1 MKKKIIRSTFYLI
14 FISLIAKLLSFS
26 IRIFLARSLSTTAMN
41 YYALASP
48 TMVMVITLAQM
59 GIPSALSKVI
69 AQQKNH
75 RSSLKAAIILSLI
88 NNSILVIFFI
98 LFIPF
103 LSQFILK
110 QVEMKEICYTILPLI
125 PMVSLSGI
133 LKGYLLGTQ
142 LHLIA
147 TGSQIFEELSRIIY
161 LIVMFY
167 INPSMNAQSMA
178 SIAMFSITIGEV
190 CSSLYMLC
198 FVFKTHKL
206 ESTNKI
212 PLSIKYYK
220 EILDVSLP
228 MVGSRFIGSLTYF
241 FEPIVMVLALNSKE
255 QSIMVNTYG
264 ILNGYLLPL
273 ITMPSFITI
282 TLSNVLLPAFTFH
295 FVRGN
300 VKKAKK
306 LFNVIISIC
315 FMIGIV
321 SSYLCYNYSEELL
334 ILLYKNTHGASLLKS
349 LAWPFAFYS
358 LQPAL
363 SSMLHALS
371 RSKRAM
377 FDTLIGSLI
386 RILCVTFFNAYGKA
400 AILPF
405 ALCFGMIVTTILHAI
420 NISIALIQDR

>member
-178 SIAMFSITIGEV
+178 SIAMFS
-190 CSSLYMLC
+190 
-198 FVFKTHKL
+198 
-206 ESTNKI
+206 
-212 PLSIKYYK
+212 
-220 EILDVSLP
+220 
-228 MVGSRFIGSLTYF
+228 
-241 FEPIVMVLALNSKE
+241 
-255 QSIMVNTYG
+255 
-264 ILNGYLLPL
+264 
-273 ITMPSFITI
+273 
-282 TLSNVLLPAFTFH
+282 
-295 FVRGN
+295 
-300 VKKAKK
+300 
-306 LFNVIISIC
+306 
-315 FMIGIV
+315 
-321 SSYLCYNYSEELL
+321 
-334 ILLYKNTHGASLLKS
+334 
-349 LAWPFAFYS
+349 
-358 LQPAL
+358 
-363 SSMLHALS
+363 
-371 RSKRAM
+371 
-377 FDTLIGSLI
+377 
-386 RILCVTFFNAYGKA
+386 
-400 AILPF
+400 
-405 ALCFGMIVTTILHAI
+405 
-420 NISIALIQDR
+420 